1 MNGDFDDRWRR
12 MVEMARQDRDA
23 EPVEIPAGLADS
35 IVTRVTAVR
44 LVTPE
49 QDWFRQGWRAL
60 VAVSIALAVC
70 LTADKLGQSHEL
82 TSFLPPVEPT
92 ELTLPWTS

>member
-1 MNGDFDDRWRR
+1 MKSDFDDRWRHI
-12 MVEMARQDRDA
+12 VDVARQVQVT
-23 EPVEIPAGLADS
+23 ESVEIPAGFSDT
-35 IVTRVTAVR
+35 IVARVNNVN
-44 LVTPE
+44 LVAPE

-70 LTADKLGQSHEL
+70 VAADKLGRSHEL

>member
-1 MNGDFDDRWRR
+1 MNSDFDDRWRHI
-12 MVEMARQDRDA
+12 VEVARRDQAA
-23 EPVEIPAGLADS
+23 ESVEIPAGFSDT
-35 IVTRVTAVR
+35 IVARVNNVN
-44 LVTPE
+44 LVAPE

-70 LTADKLGQSHEL
+70 IAADKLGRSHEL
-82 TSFLPPVEPT
+82 TSFLPTVEPT